1 MKADA
6 DLYLL
11 YLQDSSGVSFEM
23 GGERAYN
30 AKRRSFTIRA
40 AAVNYA
46 RKHGAKVAHVHF
58 PSDGPPVVVAVLD
71 PKEQTE

>member
-1 MKADA
+1 MSAT

-11 YLQDSSGVSFEM
+11 YLQGPSGVSFEM

-30 AKRRSFTIRA
+30 AKRRSFTVRKPA
-40 AAVNYA
+40 LNYA

-58 PSDGPPVVVAVLD
+58 PADGPPVVVDVLD
-71 PKEQTE
+71 PEVTA